1 MGNNNQSKQECLYA
15 QNNNGQYKKQNIENF
30 QWQEATQMN
39 EEFTWDPFISKF
51 FKFKIKI
58 TFTKDKEI
66 IYYSL
71 DGSILRMSFFITKF
85 RDSILD
91 ISKKPDV
98 LRNLDQ
104 IENLQWQ
111 GKYGENKKKIGLWY
125 LVWNGEI
132 LKDVGGSYQK
142 DGLKQGLWKQLIKN
156 YWKRAKLYE
165 IGEYFNDHKRGKW
178 KYIYEDK
185 EIGGGLYN
193 EFGEKTGKW
202 IDISRNFW
210 EYKQQL
216 LKSES
221 QILFIGN
228 YINGCKVGRW
238 DINWREQKDSQFI
251 KIGGGSYDNNRQ
263 GEEET
268 KIGEWIE
275 LSDGFWNKSQ
285 VTYSR
290 KYVNGK
296 KINRWNIL
304 VSGKLIGGGQYGY
317 QESSYGIKQGKWIEL
332 DDGFYDSNQI
342 TYRGEYKNSIK
353 IGKWDIIFRD
363 SNVNQDIQMQKIL
376 FQIIKSAVVV
386 FMMSNH
392 QIRKELKQG
401 AGLRLVMG
409 FMITYKGEY
418 QNGKKVGRWDIY
430 FKDLCMDN
438 NIYIGGGSF
447 EIQSIGD
454 SIKRGKWQEPDDK
467 FRSQSQIIQ
476 IGEYKDGQKVG
487 LWQIYQENIFQQ
499 KRKQIGGGIYIDKNG
514 CQGIK
519 IGLWIDLSRD
529 FWKYGQITFQG
540 VYRNGKKVGK
550 WDNNFI
556 DDFNMQNYQ
565 IGGGSYDNQQDNIEK
580 NGNWIVLCD
589 QFQMCRQIIYK
600 GEYTN
605 GKKVGRWL
613 MHWRWNGK
621 LKKIGGGQYD
631 NLQGEG
637 GVKVGKWTFVDD
649 KFNSGCQVTH
659 KGGYQ
664 NGKKVGKWDIYYRED
679 QKVELLGGGFYDY
692 KLEGDEIKIG
702 KWIDLSD
709 TFRVDNQIIYCGDYK
724 DCKKVGRWDI
734 FWRMKRNLQFQ
745 FIGGGSYDTK
755 QQAEVDV
762 KIGKWIELSEDL
774 KNYSQIIYE
783 GVYRN
788 GYKIGKWNIQR
799 RYYDEIEFKT
809 MQVIL
814 IKYKY
819 RGVQTYDN

>member
-1 MGNNNQSKQECLYA
+1 MFK
-15 QNNNGQYKKQNIENF
+15 NNNGQYKKPKIENF
-30 QWQEATQMN
+30 QWQEATQIN
-39 EEFTWDPFISKF
+39 EEVTWDPFISKF

-66 IYYSL
+66 IYSSL
-71 DGSILRMSFFITKF
+71 DGSILRI
-85 RDSILD
+85 DSILD
-91 ISKKPDV
+91 IFKKPDV

-111 GKYGENKKKIGLWY
+111 GKYGDNKKKIGLWY

-228 YINGCKVGRW
+228 QINGCKVGRW

-251 KIGGGSYDNNRQ
+251 KIGGGSYDNNLKEKKKQ
-263 GEEET
+263 KLVNGLNQVMDF
-268 KIGEWIE
+268 G
-275 LSDGFWNKSQ
+275 SFKSQ
-285 VTYSR
+285 VTYSG

-304 VSGKLIGGGQYGY
+304 VQGKLMQQINKSKPYFSGGGQYGNK
-317 QESSYGIKQGKWIEL
+317 ENNYGIKQGKWIEL
-332 DDGFYDSNQI
+332 DDGL
-342 TYRGEYKNSIK
+342 YK
-353 IGKWDIIFRD
+353 D
-363 SNVNQDIQMQKIL
+363 SNVNQDIQIGGGFYDEQSSDKKGIKIGSWIEISDGFYEYNFWIDNLL
-376 FQIIKSAVVV
+376 FTSFRQV
-386 FMMSNH
+386 
-392 QIRKELKQG
+392 
-401 AGLRLVMG
+401 
-409 FMITYKGEY
+409 TYQGEY

-499 KRKQIGGGIYIDKNG
+499 KRKQIGGGIYIDKQG

-550 WDNNFI
+550 WDQNFI

-580 NGNWIVLCD
+580 NGNWIVFCD
-589 QFQMCRQIIYK
+589 YFQMRRQITYK
-600 GEYTN
+600 GEYAN
-605 GKKVGRWL
+605 GKKVGRWV
-613 MHWRWNGK
+613 MHWKWNGK
-621 LKKIGGGQYD
+621 LKKIGEGLYD
-631 NLQGEG
+631 TLQGEG

-659 KGGYQ
+659 RGRYQ
-664 NGKKVGKWDIYYRED
+664 NGKKRR
-679 QKVELLGGGFYDY
+679 KVELIGGGFYDY
-692 KLEGDEIKIG
+692 KKEGDEIKIG

-709 TFRVDNQIIYCGDYK
+709 TFRVDNQIIYCGDYGESG
-724 DCKKVGRWDI
+724 KVGRWDI

-745 FIGGGSYDTK
+745 FIGGGSYDSK
-755 QQAEVDV
+755 QQAEADV

-774 KNYSQIIYE
+774 KNYNWIIYE

-788 GYKIGKWNIQR
+788 GYKIGKWNIKR
-799 RYYDEIEFKT
+799 RQYNETEFKN
-809 MQVIL
+809 I
-814 IKYKY
+814 
-819 RGVQTYDN
+819 GVQTYDN